1 MRDTFIRNLTLL
13 AKDDPD
19 IFLIVGDLGYGV
31 IEEFA
36 TKYPDRF
43 LNAGISEQNMLGVA
57 SGLAGTGYKV
67 FVYSIANFPTMRCLE
82 QIRNDV
88 AYHNLNVTVVS
99 VGAGFAYGTLG
110 YSHFAI
116 EDLSVMRVFPNMAVY
131 SPGDS
136 HELEIILPYILKKPG
151 PKYLRLGKNGE
162 RLLDG
167 PTMISPETARGN
179 KIGTK
184 IAILSTGGIGIEV
197 VKALRELSLANA
209 QMVSHFSVPFFS
221 SQTLASI
228 ELQDFEKIITVEEHV
243 LDGGFGSYILE
254 YLELNQLQIRV
265 KRLGISRSFTYEI
278 GDQGYLRM
286 LAGIDSIS
294 IKKEIEFSL
303 GV

>member
-1 MRDTFIRNLTLL
+1 
-13 AKDDPD
+13 
-19 IFLIVGDLGYGV
+19 VGDLGYGV

-57 SGLAGTGYKV
+57 SGLAGTGFKV

-116 EDLSVMRVFPNMAVY
+116 EDLSVMRVFPNMEVY

-136 HELEIILPYILKKPG
+136 HELEIALPYLLKKPG

-162 RLLDG
+162 PLLDSA
-167 PTMISPETARGN
+167 TITSPETARGN
-179 KIGTK
+179 KIGSK
-184 IAILSTGGIGIEV
+184 IAVLSTGSIGIEV
-197 VKALRELSLANA
+197 TKALKELSLANA

-228 ELQDFEKIITVEEHV
+228 ELQDFEKVITVEEHV

-265 KRLGISRSFTYEI
+265 KRIGISRSFNYEI

-294 IKKEIEFSL
+294 IKKEIEFGL
-303 GV
+303 GA

>member
-57 SGLAGTGYKV
+57 SGLAGSGYKV

-116 EDLSVMRVFPNMAVY
+116 EDLSVMRVFPNMEVY

-136 HELEIILPYILKKPG
+136 HELEVVLPYLLKKPG

-162 RLLDG
+162 PLLDG
-167 PTMISPETARGN
+167 ATISSPETARGN
-179 KIGTK
+179 KIGSK
-184 IAILSTGGIGIEV
+184 IAVLSTGGIGIEV
-197 VKALRELSLANA
+197 VKALKELSLANA

-221 SQTLASI
+221 SLTLASI
-228 ELQDFEKIITVEEHV
+228 ELQDFEQVITVEEHV

-254 YLELNQLQIRV
+254 YLELSQLQIRV
-265 KRLGISRSFTYEI
+265 KRIGISRSFNYEI
-278 GDQGYLRM
+278 GDQGYLRT
-286 LAGIDSIS
+286 LAGIDSTS
-294 IKKEIEFSL
+294 IRKEIEFGL